1 MDLPS
6 VSIGRAGEYLA
17 ASIFEMQGITTVHVD
32 VTGVDLWVETPSGR
46 RVTVQVKAASEAKVQ
61 PDRKS
66 KRYRFNLYC
75 KQTHTRAEV
84 FCFVALDKKQLRLV
98 SSAEARSSYKA
109 FTEADFDES
118 LMLSDIN
125 RYLY

>member
-1 MDLPS
+1 
-6 VSIGRAGEYLA
+6 
-17 ASIFEMQGITTVHVD
+17 MQGITTVHVD
-32 VTGVDLWVETPSGR
+32 VIGVDLWVETPSGR
-46 RVTVQVKAASEAKVQ
+46 RVTVQVKAASVAKAQ
-61 PDRKS
+61 QDRKS
-66 KRYRFNLYC
+66 KRYRFSLNC

-98 SSAEARSSYKA
+98 SSAEAQSSYKA

>member
-1 MDLPS
+1 
-6 VSIGRAGEYLA
+6 
-17 ASIFEMQGITTVHVD
+17 MQGITTVHVD

-46 RVTVQVKAASEAKVQ
+46 RVTVQVKTASKAKAP

-66 KRYRFNLYC
+66 KRYRFSLSC

-84 FCFVALDKKQLRLV
+84 FCFVVLDKKQLRLV
-98 SSAEARSSYKA
+98 SSAEARSTYKA